1 MRFSAGLNKIYVPD
15 VVHGLESDIN
25 AAVARDEAYYE
36 NEIDKF
42 CRSCIEDNVSVV
54 LLCGPSAA
62 GKTTT
67 SKILQRKFREFGHGV
82 SRLSLDNFY
91 KPKSELPLWP
101 DGEKNL
107 ESIEGLDLE
116 LFAELVTRLFEAG
129 RCTFPYLILY
139 PQIQKRRL
147 R

>member
-42 CRSCIEDNVSVV
+42 CRSCIEDTCFCRFALRPVRR
-54 LLCGPSAA
+54 

-67 SKILQRKFREFGHGV
+67 SKYPAEIQEFGHGV
-82 SRLSLDNFY
+82 SRL
-91 KPKSELPLWP
+91 
-101 DGEKNL
+101 
-107 ESIEGLDLE
+107 
-116 LFAELVTRLFEAG
+116 R
-129 RCTFPYLILY
+129 
-139 PQIQKRRL
+139 
-147 R
+147 